1 MIRSLL
7 TIAFLLL
14 ASCAISPQEEILV
27 ISRAFTAVDAE
38 QKIILS
44 KNRSFEIKLP
54 SNPDTGYDWVLKIDN
69 PDVVF
74 NESRRYRRD
83 HSGRKGLGGETTW
96 SLRTGMTGDAVL
108 TYSYQNEINERL
120 LTSQTMVFII
130 GVR

>member
-27 ISRAFTAVDAE
+27 ISRAFTTVDAE